1 MRGDQ
6 LVERIAQH
14 RHCQNCDKAILY
26 KDKFCDENCETE
38 HKTKLKAKKKQLVY
52 FYAMMV
58 AVFILAMALVFL
70 G

>member
-1 MRGDQ
+1 
-6 LVERIAQH
+6 V
-14 RHCQNCDKAILY
+14 
-26 KDKFCDENCETE
+26 
-38 HKTKLKAKKKQLVY
+38 KAKKKQLVY